1 MNMRKPWMLIF
12 VPFAIVFFLGIGGLI
27 VSWLWNAILPGLFGL
42 PTITFWQA
50 LGILA
55 LSRILFGDFGSGSS
69 GKRRMN
75 RMDRR
80 WKRRHRGG
88 WQGHFSPEERER
100 IRQHLDMQPTE
111 EAEAEDEQADAETDE
126 S

>member
-1 MNMRKPWMLIF
+1 MKKNRAALFILAPIAF
-12 VPFAIVFFLGIGGLI
+12 VAFVTLGGWV
-27 VSWLWNAILPGLFGL
+27 VSWLWNALLTPLFGL
-42 PTITFWQA
+42 PTVTFWQA

-69 GKRRMN
+69 GKSRMN

-100 IRQHLDMQPTE
+100 IRQHLDMQP
-111 EAEAEDEQADAETDE
+111 AEDEEADTESDE
-126 S
+126 G